1 MKFRFTIGR
10 KILLGFGIL
19 IFLVLLAFSL
29 TLLTI
34 RKSREINDKI
44 ANLYNPSVA
53 DLQDMY
59 GLILKSNV
67 LINNWIASPASSED
81 KPRLKITIADD
92 YPRLKKIIKTISV
105 GWNDSDRVMADSI
118 FYNCDALWLL
128 DKRVM
133 NDLADVS
140 SYNDP
145 SIYLPDQSMILDNDG
160 EIRVA
165 TKNIQNN

>member
-29 TLLTI
+29 TLITI
-34 RKSREINDKI
+34 RKSREINDKYTK
-44 ANLYNPSVA
+44 LYNPSVA
-53 DLQDMY
+53 ALQDMD

-67 LINNWIASPASSED
+67 LINNWIATPAASED
-81 KPRLKITIADD
+81 KPRLKLTISDD
-92 YPRLKKIIKTISV
+92 YPSQKKVIQDLAV

-118 FYNCDALWLL
+118 FYDCDALWLL

-133 NDLADVS
+133 DDLSDVS
-140 SYNDP
+140 PIENK
-145 SIYLPDQSMILDNDG
+145 
-160 EIRVA
+160 
-165 TKNIQNN
+165 KNCLIVVNSD